1 MDEDKWWALIKVF
14 LREETKSESSWYSL
28 GFISDLLNLTI
39 GLVVTLIVLGSL
51 FSEDLRDSAMGFT
64 ETLIADG
71 IRGRFILLFCI
82 IIGLDSCWQFNYA
95 TFKAKGINR
104 QWVNLIQI
112 KYPHQKWLKPIYV
125 GLAMS
130 IAFTSINEDLSSYYK
145 Y

>member
-28 GFISDLLNLTI
+28 TFISDLVNLTI

-64 ETLIADG
+64 ETFIADG

-95 TFKAKGINR
+95 AFKAKGINR

-130 IAFTSINEDLSSYYK
+130 IAFTSIIEDLSSYYK

>member
-1 MDEDKWWALIKVF
+1 MGKDKWWALIKVF

-28 GFISDLLNLTI
+28 TFISDLVNLTI

-95 TFKAKGINR
+95 AFKAKGINR

-130 IAFTSINEDLSSYYK
+130 IAFTSIIEDLSSYYK

>member
-28 GFISDLLNLTI
+28 GFVSDLLNLTI

-82 IIGLDSCWQFNYA
+82 IIGSDSCWQFNYA

>member
-1 MDEDKWWALIKVF
+1 MGKDKWWALIKVF

-28 GFISDLLNLTI
+28 TFISDLVNLTI

-64 ETLIADG
+64 ETFIADG

-112 KYPHQKWLKPIYV
+112 KYSHQKWLKPIYV

-130 IAFTSINEDLSSYYK
+130 IAFTSINEDLSSYYN